1 MLRFGSG
8 GGPGPFFRNSRLA
21 FSILDSQRSASLY
34 VAEIW
39 RRLTRRAALGRIS
52 AMRFA
57 GSTPDRLVVA
67 PIDLRIADAHI
78 ASEIYAG
85 RFALA
90 GRMIDTNGQSPFH
103 MDMPDEAFLRSLHG
117 FGWLRHMRAA
127 DHELAFANARALVD
141 DWITVEGRRFGGL
154 PHEPDVVAAR
164 LIAWFSHSPIVLR
177 GADHGFYR
185 RFLKSIAQ
193 QTRYLRLVSAS
204 LPTGV
209 TRFKARIALAM
220 ASLCLPASNGTIRAA
235 ARNLDHEFQSQVLP
249 DGCHVSRN
257 PMVLIEL
264 LMDLLPLR
272 QTYVNV
278 GQSPPHNMAA
288 GMDRLFGGL
297 RFFRHSD
304 GELALFNGASAV
316 SADRL
321 LAVLRYDETSGAPFR
336 EMPHGNYQR
345 LAIGNV
351 VLIADTGVP
360 PRSVAS
366 QAAHAGCLSF
376 ELSSGSNRYIVNAGA
391 PVYAESDYAGFARMT
406 AAHSTVTLNDS
417 SSLRFSQS
425 DFLGPIVTGGLHK
438 VSVESLDESG
448 KQVGFS
454 ATHNGYAGNLKLLH
468 RRKVRLLTSGHEVQ
482 GRDQILGL
490 DEASPKPENQTVAVA
505 RFHVHPSI
513 RISQSEDGAVH
524 LTAGD
529 GETWAFVARDLRP
542 VIEEDVHF
550 ADLAG
555 ARASKQITLT
565 IKVGETSQIDWKL
578 VRIALP
584 RAAS

>member
-1 MLRFGSG
+1 
-8 GGPGPFFRNSRLA
+8 LA

-34 VAEIW
+34 AAELW
-39 RRLTRRAALGRIS
+39 RRFTRRAALGRLS
-52 AMRFA
+52 ATRFA

-78 ASEIYAG
+78 AEEIYAG

-90 GRMIDTNGQSPFH
+90 GRLVDTGGESPFQ
-103 MDMPDEAFLRSLHG
+103 MEILDEAFLRSLNG

-127 DHELAFANARALVD
+127 NHELAFANARALVD
-141 DWITVEGRRFGGL
+141 DWINVEGRRLGGL
-154 PHEPDVVAAR
+154 AHEPDVVAAR

-185 RFLKSIAQ
+185 RFLKSIAL
-193 QTRYLRLVSAS
+193 QTRYLRHVSAS
-204 LPTGV
+204 LPIGA

-220 ASLCLPASNGTIRAA
+220 ASLCLPSSSGTVRAA
-235 ARNLDHEFQSQVLP
+235 ARNLDQEFQHQVLP

-264 LMDLLPLR
+264 LTDLLPLR

-278 GQSPPHNMAA
+278 GQKPPHNMAA
-288 GMDRLFGGL
+288 GMDRLFSGL
-297 RFFRHSD
+297 RFFRHAN

-321 LAVLRYDETSGAPFR
+321 LAVLRYDETSGVPFR

-345 LAIGNV
+345 LAVGNV
-351 VLIADTGVP
+351 VLIADTGP
-360 PRSVAS
+360 PPGSVAS
-366 QAAHAGCLSF
+366 HSAHAGCLSF
-376 ELSSGSNRYIVNAGA
+376 ELSSGSSRYIVNAGA
-391 PVYAESDYAGFARMT
+391 PVSGESGYSGFARMT
-406 AAHSTVTLNDS
+406 AAHSTLTLDDS

-425 DFLGPIVTGGLHK
+425 AFLGPIVMGGMRK
-438 VSVESLDESG
+438 VTVEPLDESG
-448 KQVGFS
+448 RHLGFS
-454 ATHNGYAGNLKLLH
+454 ATHNGYATGLKLLH
-468 RRKVRLLTSGHEVQ
+468 RRKIRLLASGHEVQ

-490 DEASPKPENQTVAVA
+490 DQGPPKPGNQTIAVA

-513 RISQSEDGAVH
+513 TISQSEDGSVL
-524 LTAGD
+524 LTAAD
-529 GETWAFVARDLRP
+529 GETWGFVARDLVP
-542 VIEEDVHF
+542 AIEEDVHF

-565 IKVGETSQIDWKL
+565 FKVGEISQIDWKL
-578 VRIALP
+578 IRTALP
-584 RAAS
+584 RSAG

>member
-1 MLRFGSG
+1 
-8 GGPGPFFRNSRLA
+8 LA

-34 VAEIW
+34 AAEIW

-67 PIDLRIADAHI
+67 PVDLRIADAHM

-90 GRMIDTNGQSPFH
+90 GRMVDTCGQSPFH
-103 MDMPDEAFLRSLHG
+103 VDMFDEPFLRSLHG

-127 DHELAFANARALVD
+127 DHELAFANARALVE
-141 DWITVEGRRFGGL
+141 DWITVEGRRLGGL

-185 RFLKSIAQ
+185 RFLKSIAL

-204 LPTGV
+204 LPTGE

-220 ASLCLPASNGTIRAA
+220 ASLCLPASSGTIRAA
-235 ARNLDHEFQSQVLP
+235 ARNLDHEFHHQVLA

-278 GQSPPHNMAA
+278 GQKPPHNMAA
-288 GMDRLFGGL
+288 GMDRLFCGL
-297 RFFRHSD
+297 RFFRHTN

-316 SADRL
+316 SADRM

-336 EMPHGNYQR
+336 EMPHGHYQR
-345 LAIGNV
+345 LAVGDV

-391 PVYAESDYAGFARMT
+391 PVNADSDHTGFARMT
-406 AAHSTVTLNDS
+406 AAHSTVTLDDS

-425 DFLGPIVTGGLHK
+425 EFLGPIVTGGMRK
-438 VSVESLDESG
+438 VSVESLDETG
-448 KQVGFS
+448 KQLGFS
-454 ATHNGYAGNLKLLH
+454 ATHDGYASSLKLLH
-468 RRKVRLLTSGHEVQ
+468 RRKVRLLVSGHEVQ

-490 DEASPKPENQTVAVA
+490 DEAPPKPGNQTVAVA

-524 LTAGD
+524 LTAVD

-578 VRIALP
+578 IRTALP